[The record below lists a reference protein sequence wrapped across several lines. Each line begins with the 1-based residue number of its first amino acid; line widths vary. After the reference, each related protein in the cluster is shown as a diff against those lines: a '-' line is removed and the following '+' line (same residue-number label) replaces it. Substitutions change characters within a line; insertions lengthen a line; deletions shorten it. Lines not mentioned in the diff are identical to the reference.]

1 MPYSAAM
8 RLAALFA
15 SALAPFLILA
25 CAAPR
30 DLGGRTDTGPGGLD
44 PGDGSSID
52 DGSGPIDLDG
62 GAPYAVFGVQA
73 SHGPYT
79 GGTRIEIRGR
89 GFSSKTRVKIG
100 GVEVDPTTVVA
111 SDPLHVQV
119 LTPPGEPGPAD
130 VEMIDVPTG
139 QTAFL
144 SGGFTYDS
152 FYADPSS
159 GATTGGTLITLT
171 GRGTKWVTGTT
182 ATVDGKPC
190 GDLAVKDET
199 HLTCVAPAGTPG
211 VKAISITTPDT
222 VVVSARDAY
231 TYADTT
237 DGYRGGLA
245 GDKLPGELKVIA
257 LVNPNGDLLP
267 EATVVVRGSDGSI
280 QTAKTSISGVASFA
294 APPPAPVTVT
304 ITKKCI
310 QPTTFDGVKVRSVT
324 AYLNPVMSVACI
336 SPEGEP
342 PPTGG
347 KVKELGS
354 AVGELVWPIGVE
366 FKRGGWKGVPD
377 PKTKTQRKAAYVF
390 AASSSNL
397 SRFTLPSPEQATTDT
412 SPGTVGYQFI
422 FNTLPG
428 ITTLYAVAGIEDRP
442 EGKQAT
448 FDPYV
453 YGLVRGVGIPGG
465 GVIDRV
471 FIPMTGTF
479 TAQVDH
485 DLIGLGKTARGP
497 DRIRA
502 ILAIDVGGGYMLLP
516 NGSKDAL
523 LPLGGPVSFVG
534 VPPLLGALA
543 SSSYVA
549 TVEASTGSY
558 LAAPLTAV
566 NKQKH
571 RIAGKT
577 VSIGPFLALPRITSP
592 AVDKPWDGRTVSFD
606 LPSGVA
612 DVIVIGVGAVDGSTQ
627 WTIVLPGDTRSVTL
641 PDFSAKP
648 ELGLPAGN
656 LIIGVSAAKLDAD
669 FSYDSVRYGQLGRS
683 QWTAYAYDTANGYW

>member
-1 MPYSAAM
+1 M

-342 PPTGG
+342 PPTGARSRSSG
-347 KVKELGS
+347 ARSGS
-354 AVGELVWPIGVE
+354 SCG
-366 FKRGGWKGVPD
+366 RS
-377 PKTKTQRKAAYVF
+377 
-390 AASSSNL
+390 ASSS
-397 SRFTLPSPEQATTDT
+397 S
-412 SPGTVGYQFI
+412 
-422 FNTLPG
+422 
-428 ITTLYAVAGIEDRP
+428 
-442 EGKQAT
+442 
-448 FDPYV
+448 
-453 YGLVRGVGIPGG
+453 
-465 GVIDRV
+465 
-471 FIPMTGTF
+471 
-479 TAQVDH
+479 
-485 DLIGLGKTARGP
+485 
-497 DRIRA
+497 
-502 ILAIDVGGGYMLLP
+502 
-516 NGSKDAL
+516 
-523 LPLGGPVSFVG
+523 
-534 VPPLLGALA
+534 
-543 SSSYVA
+543 
-549 TVEASTGSY
+549 
-558 LAAPLTAV
+558 
-566 NKQKH
+566 
-571 RIAGKT
+571 
-577 VSIGPFLALPRITSP
+577 
-592 AVDKPWDGRTVSFD
+592 
-606 LPSGVA
+606 
-612 DVIVIGVGAVDGSTQ
+612 AVDGRASPIPRPRPSARPPTCSRPRAATSRASPCPPPSRPRPTPRPAPSATSSSSTRC
-627 WTIVLPGDTRSVTL
+627 PASPRCTRWPASRTA
-641 PDFSAKP
+641 PRASRPRSIRTSTASCGASASR
-648 ELGLPAGN
+648 A
-656 LIIGVSAAKLDAD
+656 VA
-669 FSYDSVRYGQLGRS
+669 
-683 QWTAYAYDTANGYW
+683 

>member
-1 MPYSAAM
+1 MPYPPGMRSASWA
-8 RLAALFA
+8 AAL
-15 SALAPFLILA
+15 ALPLLVLA
-25 CAAPR
+25 CSSSR
-30 DLGGRTDTGPGGLD
+30 DLAGRPDTGDGGFD
-44 PGDGSSID
+44 PGDASAID

-62 GAPYAVFGVQA
+62 GPDYAVFGVQP

-79 GGTRIEIRGR
+79 GGTRVEIRGR

-111 SDPLHVQV
+111 TDPLHVQI
-119 LTPPGEPGPAD
+119 LTPPGEPGSAD
-130 VEMIDVPTG
+130 VEVIDATSG
-139 QTAFL
+139 TSAFL
-144 SGGFTYDS
+144 AGGFTFDS
-152 FYADPSS
+152 FYADPAT
-159 GATTGGTLITLT
+159 GATTGGTLVTLT
-171 GRGTKWVTGTT
+171 GRGTKWSAGTT
-182 ATVDGKPC
+182 VTIDGKVC
-190 GDLAVKDET
+190 GDVAVKDTT

-211 VKAISITTPDT
+211 VKAVSVTTPDT
-222 VVVSARDAY
+222 VVVTARDAY
-231 TYADTT
+231 TYADTN

-245 GDKLPGELKVIA
+245 GDKLPGELRVIA

-267 EATVVVRGSDGSI
+267 DATVVVQGKDGSI
-280 QTAKTSISGVASFA
+280 QTQKTSISGVASFPT
-294 APPPAPVTVT
+294 PPPSPVTVT

-324 AYLNPVMSVACI
+324 AYLSPVMSVACI

-347 KVKELGS
+347 KVKELGT

-397 SRFTLPSPEQATTDT
+397 ARFALPAPEQATTES

-422 FNTLPG
+422 YNTLPG
-428 ITTLYAVAGIEDRP
+428 ITTLYAVAGLEDRP
-442 EGKQAT
+442 EGKPST

-479 TAQVDH
+479 TAEVDH
-485 DLIGLGKTARGP
+485 DLIGLAKSSRGP

-502 ILAIDVGGGYMLLP
+502 SLAIDVGNGYMLLP

-543 SSSYVA
+543 TSSYVA

-558 LAAPLTAV
+558 LSAPVTAV

-592 AVDKPWDGRTVSFD
+592 AVDKPWDGRTVSFE

-612 DVIVIGVGAVDGSTQ
+612 DVVVIGVGAADGSTQ
-627 WTIVLPGDTRSVTL
+627 WTLVLPGDTRTVTL

-656 LIIGVSAAKLDAD
+656 LVIGVSAAKLDAD
-669 FSYDSVRYGQLGRS
+669 FSYDSVRYGQLRRS
-683 QWTAYAYDTANGYW
+683 EWVSYSYDTANGYW